1 MIRKLNQSSIS
12 LSILIVVSGLATLAY
27 MGFYNRYWADDWCY
41 NDDFKHQGIAKA
53 VGNYLATAD
62 DADRGYSTNRYS
74 LTLIAGLL
82 YLLGI
87 FGTQILATLTIILW
101 VIALLWVGKNLN
113 RFRSFTTN
121 PILILA
127 SALLI
132 FYTLYLSTHRFQI
145 LYWRSGVLPYSWTV
159 ISGLYILGLITS
171 QLTRVQPSKSVI
183 FTTTFVSFLGGGFSE
198 IGSAFLF
205 SAVTLLLMATW
216 WSKRRSKEWAVKTF
230 STILTAWIFLLIAI
244 IALAISPSNIRYVG
258 LDKEPNSLSL
268 VPFLSMRNAFD
279 FIHYSLLGLAIPHA
293 IFLVAFISL
302 GILSKPTQDSAYDIR
317 RSAQAVLWSMLIT
330 FLLVVAIQAPTTY
343 LYTAPPD
350 SRGQSLSRFVVLTGM
365 AIAAWIFGA
374 TISSNV
380 RKDESRMISLL
391 QTFLPVILLLICCVY
406 TARATLNIYQEL
418 PGFIER
424 AQLWDARDN
433 QIKTAITQGI
443 TQIEIIAIDT
453 KDIDTRDI
461 IRSKA
466 FGKWVT
472 DACGVNYY
480 DAEAMRVAP

>member
-1 MIRKLNQSSIS
+1 MSLKLEQNSIS
-12 LSILIVVSGLATLAY
+12 LSILIVVSGLVMLAHL
-27 MGFYNRYWADDWCY
+27 GFYNRYWADDWCY
-41 NDDFKHQGIAKA
+41 NDDFKHQGIVKA

-87 FGTQILATLTIILW
+87 FGTQILATLTIVLW
-101 VIALLWVGKNLN
+101 VIALLWVGQNLN

-127 SALLI
+127 SALLL

-145 LYWRSGVLPYSWTV
+145 LYWHSGVLPYSWTI
-159 ISGLYILGLITS
+159 ISGLFILGLITS

-183 FTTTFVSFLGGGFSE
+183 FTAAFVSFLGGGFSE

-205 SAVTLLLMATW
+205 SGATLLLLAAW
-216 WSKRRSKEWAVKTF
+216 WGKRRSQEWAVKTYL
-230 STILTAWIFLLIAI
+230 TIFTAWIFLLMAI
-244 IALAISPSNIRYVG
+244 IALALSPSNIRYAD
-258 LDKEPNSLSL
+258 LNKEPNNPFL
-268 VPFLSMRNAFD
+268 VPFLSMRNAFG
-279 FIHYSLLGLAIPHA
+279 FILYSLLGLPIPHA
-293 IFLVAFISL
+293 IFLAAFISL
-302 GILSKPTQDSAYDIR
+302 GVLSRTTQDAPYNIG
-317 RSAQAVLWSMLIT
+317 RSVQAIIWTMLIT

-350 SRGQSLSRFVVLTGM
+350 PRGQSLSRFVVLTGM
-365 AIAAWIFGA
+365 AITAWIFGV
-374 TISSNV
+374 TVSSNV
-380 RKDESRMISLL
+380 RKGDGGMTPLL
-391 QTFLPVILLLICCVY
+391 QTFLPVTLLLIGCVY

-424 AQLWDARDN
+424 AQLWDARDA
-433 QIKTAITQGI
+433 QIKTAIAQGI

-461 IRSKA
+461 IRSEA

-472 DACGVNYY
+472 DACGVKYY